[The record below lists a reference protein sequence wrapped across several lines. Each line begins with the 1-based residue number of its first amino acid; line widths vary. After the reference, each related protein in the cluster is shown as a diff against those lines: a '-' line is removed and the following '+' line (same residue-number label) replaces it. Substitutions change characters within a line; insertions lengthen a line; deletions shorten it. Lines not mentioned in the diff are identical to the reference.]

1 MSDFETNRRG
11 SEEPIP
17 GNLDSMLND
26 KQKATITELTNIG
39 WELWFVR
46 RPKFQPVIPVM
57 LDKKNDSIAMVGEDG
72 NVLEEFI
79 TQVRRA

>member
-17 GNLDSMLND
+17 GKLDSMLND